1 MFQCLG
7 SGIIHLNKRVEAVVV
22 NLGRIDGVDHETRE
36 LLGNI
41 LGLLEIIK
49 KDIKVIKQDIYVMN
63 LREDGPSPLNKGYDE
78 TRQQIKQMNE
88 SKSNCPPVSDQLKMS
103 RLR

>member
-1 MFQCLG
+1 M
-7 SGIIHLNKRVEAVVV
+7 
-22 NLGRIDGVDHETRE
+22 DHETRE

-49 KDIKVIKQDIYVMN
+49 KDVKVIKQDISVLNSRQEGPN
-63 LREDGPSPLNKGYDE
+63 LLSRSLEES
-78 TRQQIKQMNE
+78 RQQIKVLDQKKP
-88 SKSNCPPVSDQLKMS
+88 SCPTVSDQLKMS

>member
-1 MFQCLG
+1 M
-7 SGIIHLNKRVEAVVV
+7 
-22 NLGRIDGVDHETRE
+22 DHETRE

-41 LGLLEIIK
+41 MGLLEIMK

-63 LREDGPSPLNKGYDE
+63 SRQEAPNLMNRSFEESP
-78 TRQQIKQMNE
+78 QQIKGLE
-88 SKSNCPPVSDQLKMS
+88 GKKSTCPTAVNDQLKMS